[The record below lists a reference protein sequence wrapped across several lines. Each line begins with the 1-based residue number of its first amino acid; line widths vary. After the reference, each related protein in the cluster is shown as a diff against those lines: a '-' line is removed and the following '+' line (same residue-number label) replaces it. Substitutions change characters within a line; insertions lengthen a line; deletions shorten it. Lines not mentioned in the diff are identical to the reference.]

1 MEYNT
6 TFSRSELEALKYL
19 IETSSFL
26 AKRYKKEDNKGDDL
40 SDIFVSAFLTNW
52 DGFDTKHMLGAW
64 EQLKNK
70 IDNLLEFYRFQ
81 DNLLAKAVSNQIKKI
96 FDKKLSFE
104 ETRKLIQDCLTSLK
118 PETHSA
124 YFRSSFFDKD
134 LAPWLEENKEQLES
148 YNISRNESARI

>member
-1 MEYNT
+1 MEHNT
-6 TFSRSELEALKYL
+6 TFSRAELEALKHL
-19 IETSSFL
+19 IDTSSFL
-26 AKRYKKEDNKGDDL
+26 AERYKKEDIKDDDL
-40 SDIFVSAFLTNW
+40 SGLFVKSFLTDW

-64 EQLKNK
+64 DQLKNK
-70 IDNLLEFYRFQ
+70 VDNFLEFYRFQ
-81 DNLLAKAVSNQIKKI
+81 DNLLAQAVSNQIKNI

-134 LAPWLEENKEQLES
+134 LAPWLEENKNKIES
-148 YNISRNESARI
+148 YIISRNA